1 MEMSDDR
8 FDTLAGGEQQG
19 DELLARGRQMGRDTL
34 AGGEQA
40 GTQLLAGGEQMGRDT
55 LAGGEQSGPDL
66 LVPAPPSPAE
76 SRAPGDEVEHMH
88 SENEDEDWP
97 EHRSVA

>member
-1 MEMSDDR
+1 MSDDR
-8 FDTLAGGEQQG
+8 FDTLTAGEQQG

-40 GTQLLAGGEQMGRDT
+40 GTDLLAGGEEKGRAT

-66 LVPAPPSPAE
+66 LMPAPPSPAAA
-76 SRAPGDEVEHMH
+76 RAPGDPVEHMH
-88 SENEDEDWP
+88 SKNEDEDSP
-97 EHRSVA
+97 QHRSVA